1 MSRTEPTN
9 GSRPQT
15 PPQATDRGRTK
26 AVEAHLLRRYAGTGD
41 PRIKSELVERL
52 MPLARSM
59 ALRYRGGSEPLEDLV
74 QVASLGLVKAIEGF
88 DPDRGRPF
96 TAYAIP
102 TMLGELRRHFRDHVW
117 SVHLPRAL
125 KERATEVRDAADA
138 LGDALGGS
146 PTVAQIA
153 EHLDASEEE
162 VLEALQAG
170 QSRRTV
176 SLDAPR
182 SVEADESAPM
192 IETVPATESGY
203 DAVESQLAAQGADL
217 DEREHVVLRLGFG
230 QDLTQAEIG
239 RRLGVS
245 QMQISRIMRRALH
258 KLLEAV
264 QDDDAV
270 DGQGARGQSP
280 WAASQAGVT

>member
-1 MSRTEPTN
+1 MSRAEPA
-9 GSRPQT
+9 SPEHSQVADQ
-15 PPQATDRGRTK
+15 QADRRRVK
-26 AVEAHLLRRYAGTGD
+26 AAEAQLLRRYARTGD
-41 PRIKSELVERL
+41 PRIKAELVERL

-74 QVASLGLVKAIEGF
+74 QVASLGLIKAIEGF

-125 KERATEVRDAADA
+125 QERAMEVRDAAEA
-138 LGDALGGS
+138 LGDAIGGS
-146 PTVAQIA
+146 PTVRQIA
-153 EHLDASEEE
+153 AHLDIPEEE
-162 VLEALQAG
+162 VLEGLQAG
-170 QSRRTV
+170 ESRRTV

-182 SVEADESAPM
+182 SVDAAESAPM
-192 IETVPATESGY
+192 IETVPAAEPGFE
-203 DAVESQLAAQGADL
+203 AVESQLAARGADL
-217 DEREHVVLRLGFG
+217 DEREHTVLRLSFG

-245 QMQISRIMRRALH
+245 QMQISRIMRRALRE
-258 KLLEAV
+258 LLDAV
-264 QDDDAV
+264 QDDEPPGRRA
-270 DGQGARGQSP
+270 ARASRRGLRASP
-280 WAASQAGVT
+280 A